1 MKIRRQ
7 EAVDQEYRRKGIDIV
22 FRGELS
28 FSLAVPLRFAENQR
42 VGRVGRAGTEGP
54 GSHSCVCFL
63 VTLNKRPG
71 VSQGL
76 ASPPGVRMAC
86 SPSFLARQGIG
97 G

>member
-1 MKIRRQ
+1 M
-7 EAVDQEYRRKGIDIV
+7 DQEYRRKRIDIV
-22 FRGELS
+22 FWGELS

-42 VGRVGRAGTEGP
+42 VGRVGPAGTEGP
-54 GSHSCVCFL
+54 GSHGCVCFL
-63 VTLNKRPG
+63 VTLNKWPG

-86 SPSFLARQGIG
+86 SPSFPACQGIG